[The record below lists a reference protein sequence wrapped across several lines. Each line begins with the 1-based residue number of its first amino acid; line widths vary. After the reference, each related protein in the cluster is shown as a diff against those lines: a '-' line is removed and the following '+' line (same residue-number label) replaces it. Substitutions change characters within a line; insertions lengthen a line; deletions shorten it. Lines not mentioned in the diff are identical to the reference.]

1 MKKILYLFLPILM
14 LSLFGCNSESFDKN
28 NFKQYYSEEFVDEKA
43 VNNMDT
49 PYIIVTFEHNY
60 EIDKTAISEKLTM
73 EEVKEFIRNQREK
86 SKEYFSLNNKN
97 LLDSMNLKLE
107 NEKVYISNYS
117 NCIFIEL
124 DQNKS
129 IEYYDELLLRIKSY
143 DYVQSAYYR

>member
-49 PYIIVTFEHNY
+49 PYIIVTFDHNY
-60 EIDKTAISEKLTM
+60 EIDKTAISEKSTM

-129 IEYYDELLLRIKSY
+129 IEYYDEVLLRIKSY

>member
-49 PYIIVTFEHNY
+49 PYIIVTFDHNY
-60 EIDKTAISEKLTM
+60 EIDKTAISEKSTM

-129 IEYYDELLLRIKSY
+129 IEYYDDVLLRIKSY

>member
-1 MKKILYLFLPILM
+1 MKQILYLFLPILM

-43 VNNMDT
+43 VNNMDN
-49 PYIIVTFEHNY
+49 PYIIVTFDHNY
-60 EIDKTAISEKLTM
+60 EIDKTAISEKSTM

-86 SKEYFSLNNKN
+86 SKEYFSLKNKN
-97 LLDSMNLKLE
+97 LLESMNLKLE

-129 IEYYDELLLRIKSY
+129 IEYYDEVLLRIKSY